1 VIHHDEKTNQHI
13 DTAHDDHF
21 HARHRELVHEHSTGD
36 DSTMKKK
43 GKSVAAIV
51 FFALAMTS
59 FAYAALWLSS
69 GFYWMII
76 DDEVLDL
83 SFPIVYAIMGVA
95 FLIVFLTFKK
105 HNPVMKRW

>member
-1 VIHHDEKTNQHI
+1 VPTVKKT
-13 DTAHDDHF
+13 
-21 HARHRELVHEHSTGD
+21 S
-36 DSTMKKK
+36 
-43 GKSVAAIV
+43 KSIVAIV

-59 FAYAALWLSS
+59 FAYAALDLFF
-69 GFYWMII
+69 GIRWMII